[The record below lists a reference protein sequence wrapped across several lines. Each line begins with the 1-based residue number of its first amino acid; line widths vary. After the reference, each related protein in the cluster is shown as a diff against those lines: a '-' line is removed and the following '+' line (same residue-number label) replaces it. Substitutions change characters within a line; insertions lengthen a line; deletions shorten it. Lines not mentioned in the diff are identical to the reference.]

1 MKYRYNLKDI
11 LWIISNIIVFF
22 FCTFTSIYIF
32 FKTNHSGYE
41 KLFLLPLVYLICF
54 KFILS
59 RVLFRELNVFIL
71 IFFAISFSRFVILPF
86 MIVISCYYGG
96 RSAMPPTHH
105 SYDLALIIMMY
116 ELIVSSIFIYVLDK
130 KERGIFSKN
139 KYLSI
144 NKKNYI
150 YWLFGIII
158 VLISILDIRIIKSFN
173 FIIPKEDAVRSFSD
187 FSIIQSLS
195 VYGLLI
201 TKQIVFVMIAYNL
214 SKKYEL
220 TKSKKYIYLVLLV
233 AMMNILIYFG
243 TNRSDVIMT
252 AIVSSL
258 TLYKLFGK
266 GVKKGIFILCIVLV
280 VTISGISAYRSG
292 ASISGNSSKIIDFT
306 DKLQVYLG
314 GPYNVAIA
322 IETKEMFPQANK
334 VEVLL
339 FDIFRP
345 MLGVNMLVK
354 NLPVKY
360 SNMYF
365 NERIWL
371 SIDRRSQIIPMVG
384 QGNLFFGAMLSPILT
399 LIFIRLAY
407 YLNRKIKDC
416 NRVEIFYFLNLS
428 IARMGFMMG
437 QNTMNMIN
445 DLSMNLFLF
454 LIIYWI
460 NNIVSKIKTYR

>member
-1 MKYRYNLKDI
+1 
-11 LWIISNIIVFF
+11 
-22 FCTFTSIYIF
+22 
-32 FKTNHSGYE
+32 
-41 KLFLLPLVYLICF
+41 
-54 KFILS
+54 
-59 RVLFRELNVFIL
+59 
-71 IFFAISFSRFVILPF
+71 
-86 MIVISCYYGG
+86 
-96 RSAMPPTHH
+96 MPPTHH

-139 KYLSI
+139 KDLSI

-220 TKSKKYIYLVLLV
+220 TKSKKNIYLVLLV